1 MLPYLSNEGQQNG
14 VWRQAGAGG
23 VTQRNP
29 APNCAVELLRKF
41 SLGLT
46 QNCQYPQKNQHD
58 FPAALP
64 LRRAPESG
72 IAAF

>member
-1 MLPYLSNEGQQNG
+1 
-14 VWRQAGAGG
+14 
-23 VTQRNP
+23 
-29 APNCAVELLRKF
+29 
-41 SLGLT
+41 LGLT
-46 QNCQYPQKNQHD
+46 QNRQHPQKNQHD